1 MRKRTDANHTEII
14 GALRQCGFAVHDTS
28 AVGKGF
34 PDCVAYRPR
43 EGVLLVEIK
52 DGRKP
57 PSARR
62 LTRSEETFAS
72 RFPVVVLKSLDDVI
86 RLSAPDTGDAEYRAL
101 FWQTRERP

>member
-28 AVGKGF
+28 SVGKGF

-57 PSARR
+57 PSA
-62 LTRSEETFAS
+62 
-72 RFPVVVLKSLDDVI
+72 
-86 RLSAPDTGDAEYRAL
+86 SAATKKRK
-101 FWQTRERP
+101 